1 MAVTLAA
8 DRQLTAAVARH
19 CRDLDASRLVGI
31 GGGGVNPYAKLFIGG
46 QREAAHK
53 TGVFKNNFQP

>member
-1 MAVTLAA
+1 MTFA
-8 DRQLTAAVARH
+8 
-19 CRDLDASRLVGI
+19 CRDLDASRLLGI

-46 QREAAHK
+46 QKEPAFK